1 VGILK
6 VKGLYRK
13 LRKLALRYGG
23 VIVFFDEAD
32 SLGNRGALGAG
43 GPGGWSST
51 PVPSPWTTEPACN
64 GMAYLSPQTVS
75 FLLSE
80 SLPSSS
86 VPDGPPSRRD
96 TIIAGM
102 GMGGG
107 GGMGTLQALLSEMSG
122 LKKPRGFFNRI
133 IRRVLGMRPKP
144 PPKYR
149 ILHIFATN
157 MPQSLD
163 EAMLRPGRID
173 RIYKVGYPSKEGRK
187 ETFRYYLAKVQHGL
201 TDEQIERLA
210 VISPYSTGASIQDMV
225 NEALVIAVRD
235 GRVAIEWKDILRAK
249 QLKEHGLPDDTEYIE
264 RERHAVAI
272 HEAAHAVVSYRLRK
286 HAVIDVATI
295 ERRGEIGGF
304 VSFIPPE
311 DQFTHW
317 KTEYEVDVMG
327 SLASLAGER
336 MFFDSDNSSG
346 VGGDLRNATA
356 VSTLMEAYYAMGSSI
371 GSHGVTKFGITQG
384 RGQMAA
390 EDGTD
395 RNLLETELGRRVE
408 TRLHEL
414 YDRTWRLLEE
424 NRHQVLAVAHA
435 LEVHK
440 TIAGDDVAA
449 IIEGREG
456 PLVDGRV
463 YVGRE
468 FDEVTEAYH
477 AQAVAA
483 HKGHD
488 RVSVPLPV
496 LTWTGDADAAA
507 GNGSGRAGSPAS
519 GNGDVA
525 SAATA
530 PTPGR
535 PDLDGEPEETEPE
548 PA

>member
-1 VGILK
+1 
-6 VKGLYRK
+6 
-13 LRKLALRYGG
+13 
-23 VIVFFDEAD
+23 
-32 SLGNRGALGAG
+32 
-43 GPGGWSST
+43 
-51 PVPSPWTTEPACN
+51 
-64 GMAYLSPQTVS
+64 MAYLSPQTVS
-75 FLLSE
+75 YLLSE
-80 SLPSSS
+80 SLPSSGI
-86 VPDGPPSRRD
+86 PEGPVSRRD
-96 TIIAGM
+96 QIIAGM
-102 GMGGG
+102 GGMGG

-133 IRRVLGMRPKP
+133 LRRVLGMRPKP

-187 ETFRYYLAKVQHGL
+187 ETFRYYLAKVKHEL
-201 TDEQIERLA
+201 TEDEVERLA
-210 VISPYSTGASIQDMV
+210 VISPYSTGATIQDMV

-235 GRVAIEWKDILRAK
+235 GRESIQWRDILRAK

-327 SLASLAGER
+327 SIASLAGER
-336 MFFDSDNSSG
+336 MFFESDNSSG

-356 VSTLMEAYYAMGSSI
+356 VATLMEAFYAMGSTI

-384 RGQMAA
+384 RGQMTA

-408 TRLHEL
+408 VRLEQL
-414 YDRTWRLLEE
+414 YERTWKLLEE
-424 NRHQVLAVAHA
+424 NRQEVLAVAHA
-435 LEVHK
+435 LETHK

-449 IIEGREG
+449 IIDGTKG
-456 PLVDGRV
+456 PLVDGRA
-463 YVGRE
+463 YAQQE
-468 FDEVTEAYH
+468 FRDLAEAYH
-477 AQAVAA
+477 SQAVTA
-483 HKGHD
+483 HRSHA
-488 RVSVPLPV
+488 RVAIQLPAV
-496 LTWTGDADAAA
+496 TLVAE
-507 GNGSGRAGSPAS
+507 PEAS
-519 GNGDVA
+519 GNGSNPHSLPSGNGEA
-525 SAATA
+525 PAGAAA
-530 PTPGR
+530 RPPGR
-535 PDLDGEPEETEPE
+535 PDLDGESEEPE
-548 PA
+548 PERA